1 MDQLEIQVE
10 KEKLDLR
17 QIIADLNEQLAQLEE
32 KLRNALDENKKLRS
46 LHEERKKEIDN
57 LKVRLN
63 RDDGVE
69 EFTKEDIRRRDLEM
83 KELINKYEFQIG
95 ELNAKYGRLEIELRN
110 KINENQRQAIILAER
125 KKESE
130 ETRALVKNIMAR
142 VVVNSLAIG

>member
-130 ETRALVKNIMAR
+130 ETRALVKNILAR
-142 VVVNSLAIG
+142 IVVNSLAIG